1 MPNWHD
7 VFIEINTFAAQ
18 SAQAAAQ
25 LAAQQANA
33 VHVVRHKY
41 LDLLHKHTGRNI
53 IAYYSGWLSKPN
65 IDLAQITD
73 EDKNG
78 FMTTVHKLD
87 RKLGL
92 DLILHTPGGGV
103 AATQSI
109 MNYLHKMFETDIRAF
124 VPQIAMSAGTV
135 MACCCKEIWMGKQS
149 NLGPTDPQLRGIPC
163 HGVVEEFRRAVA
175 AIRRNRAQIVI
186 WQQIIGQYRPTFL
199 GQCEKTLRW
208 SKEFVAQE
216 LEKGMFAGLP
226 DRKRRAQKVANDL
239 SNYPRNKTHE
249 RHFDSDECL
258 KMGLDI
264 KSLESDETLQDL
276 VLTVH
281 HCYMHTLMNSPAF
294 KMIENHK
301 GVGISKNVPV
311 QQGTVNQKQ
320 SVEQTI

>member
-7 VFIEINTFAAQ
+7 VFLEINTQ
-18 SAQAAAQ
+18 SAQFAQMAAQ
-25 LAAQQANA
+25 FAAQQANT
-33 VHVVRHKY
+33 VNQVRHKY
-41 LDLLHKHTGRNI
+41 LDLLHKHTKRNI
-53 IAYYSGWLSKPN
+53 IAYYSGWLSKPGF
-65 IDLAQITD
+65 DMAQIND

-92 DLILHTPGGGV
+92 DLILHTPGGGI

-109 MNYLHKMFETDIRAF
+109 MNYLHKMFGTDIRAF

-149 NLGPTDPQLRGIPC
+149 NLGPTDPQLKGVPC
-163 HGVVEEFRRAVA
+163 HGVVEEFNRAVRA
-175 AIRRNRAQIVI
+175 VRKNRTQIVI
-186 WQQIIGQYRPTFL
+186 WQQIIGQYPPTYL

-208 SKEFVAQE
+208 SRDFVVQE

-226 DRKRRAQKVANDL
+226 DRRKKAQKVATAL
-239 SNYPRNKTHE
+239 SNYPQNKTHE
-249 RHFDSDECL
+249 RHFDADDCL
-258 KMGLDI
+258 NMGLLI
-264 KSLESDETLQDL
+264 KTLESDEILQDL

-281 HCYMHTLMNSPAF
+281 HCYMHTLMNGPAL

-301 GVGISKNVPV
+301 GTGIAKGVPV
-311 QQGTVNQKQ
+311 QQVSSNQKQ
-320 SVEQTI
+320 AVEQTI